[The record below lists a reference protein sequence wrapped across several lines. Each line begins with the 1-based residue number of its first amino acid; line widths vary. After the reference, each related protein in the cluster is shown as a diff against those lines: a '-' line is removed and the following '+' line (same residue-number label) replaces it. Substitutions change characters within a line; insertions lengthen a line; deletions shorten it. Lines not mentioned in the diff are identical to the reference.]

1 MSDLGNQVTV
11 LLREVESAR
20 FGGRPMPLGDTDESV
35 FAGDADDI
43 ITKRLVTFKDIHELQ
58 KRNAELLAVVREMSA
73 NQVKAETL

>member
-1 MSDLGNQVTV
+1 
-11 LLREVESAR
+11 
-20 FGGRPMPLGDTDESV
+20 MPLGDTDESV

>member
-1 MSDLGNQVTV
+1 
-11 LLREVESAR
+11 
-20 FGGRPMPLGDTDESV
+20 MPLGDTDESV

-73 NQVKAETL
+73 NQVKAETLWSYLFVDGSPGLMIM